1 MNLLV
6 SISKNIYPLDEKKIK
21 EASKKWST
29 LIHPPKSL
37 GRLEEI
43 SIKLAGIYGNTN
55 IEDKPKKCIIAFAAD
70 HGVYEE
76 GVSPHPQ
83 ALSRYQFENFINGKC
98 GVATLA
104 ECNDTD
110 IVAVDVGLKG
120 KEPIK
125 GVINYKI
132 REGTNNIAK
141 GPAMTVA
148 EAVKS
153 LEIGI
158 EVAERCIVD
167 GYKIIGVGEM
177 GISNT
182 TPSTAI
188 LSVMSGVNPIEITD
202 LGAGLDKKLLSNK
215 ARVIKRAIEI
225 NNPNPTD
232 GIEVLSKVGG
242 FEIGAMAGV
251 MLGCAANSIPVV
263 LDGYISYAAALIAC
277 RINPR
282 TKYYLIC
289 SHLSDEIGSKEA
301 LKILGLKPMFDLGM
315 RLGEG
320 SGAVLAMNII
330 DSSIYA
336 YNHMAKFDDEPIG
349 ELLSK
354 WEK

>member
-6 SISKNIYPLDEKKIK
+6 SISKNIYPLDEKKMK
-21 EASKKWST
+21 EASQKWAS
-29 LIHPPKSL
+29 LIHPPKSM
-37 GRLEEI
+37 GRLEDI
-43 SIKLAGIYGNTN
+43 SIKLAGIYGNSV
-55 IEDKPKKCIIAFAAD
+55 IEDSPKKCLLAFAAD

-83 ALSRYQFENFINGKC
+83 ELSRMQFENFVNGKC
-98 GVATLA
+98 GVGALA
-104 ECNDTD
+104 NFNKVD
-110 IVAVDVGLKG
+110 IMAVDVGLKG

-125 GVINYKI
+125 GVYDYKI
-132 REGTNNIAK
+132 REGTDNISK
-141 GPAMTVA
+141 GPAMTIA

-158 EVAERCIVD
+158 EVAEKCIVD

-188 LSVMSGVNPIEITD
+188 LSVMSGINPLEITD
-202 LGAGLDKKLLSNK
+202 MGAGLNKNLILNK
-215 ARVIKRAIEI
+215 AKVIKRAIEV

-251 MLGCAANSIPVV
+251 MLGCAANNIPVV
-263 LDGYISYAAALIAC
+263 LDGYISYAAALIASK
-277 RINPR
+277 INPR
-282 TKYYLIC
+282 TKNYLIC
-289 SHLSDEIGSKEA
+289 SHLSDEIGSIEA
-301 LKILGLKPMFDLGM
+301 INLLGIKPIIDLDM

-320 SGAVLAMNII
+320 SGAVLIMNII

-349 ELLSK
+349 ELLRK
-354 WEK
+354 WGN